1 MVLSVKSQYKY
12 LGRLLT
18 NDLRDDSDFLKNCA
32 LFMLQLICFLENSVL
47 LKYKLT
53 LCYAMLF
60 GSTIYGCQLWCNFCK
75 ESFNRLG
82 QRVAYN
88 NALRLLLSVPPWSSA
103 TELLSA
109 LCFPALI
116 HKQVIMNEN
125 VFDSSNDVQISP
137 LI

>member
-1 MVLSVKSQYKY
+1 
-12 LGRLLT
+12 
-18 NDLRDDSDFLKNCA
+18 
-32 LFMLQLICFLENSVL
+32 MLQLICFLENSVL

-75 ESFNRLG
+75 ESFRPNRLG
-82 QRVAYN
+82 LRVAYK
-88 NALRLLLSVPPWSSA
+88 NALRLLLSVPHWSSA
-103 TELLSA
+103 TELLSV
-109 LCFPALI
+109 LSFHALI
-116 HKQVIMNEN
+116 RKQVIMNEN